1 MAVQLQIVEKS
12 LLMRVNYFYLFAILF
27 LFSCK
32 KDNPGESVITP
43 LSDTII
49 KNIAYGNN
57 AANVFDLYLPV
68 NRNDDTKIIILIH
81 GGGWSGGD
89 KNELGFLAQGLSQRG
104 FAVANINYRLSPQ
117 SDDNYKMQLDDIST
131 LQNYLNAKASLYNY
145 NSQKMYITGH
155 SAGAHLALSF
165 AYTKNSNGQ
174 IKAAGG
180 MATPTDLVAGATE
193 NLGIVGATTI
203 APYLGAP
210 LSASSRAI
218 YENASPIYHV
228 TNSTLPTILFQGN
241 VDIIVAP
248 NQAVS
253 LDYKLKQ
260 NGVPEK
266 LIMYP
271 GIFHDWWANADLVKN
286 TLDETAKW
294 FNNY

>member
-1 MAVQLQIVEKS
+1 MKLTYYFFAVI
-12 LLMRVNYFYLFAILF
+12 F

-32 KDNPGESVITP
+32 KENAGEGTVLPI
-43 LSDTII
+43 SDTII
-49 KNIAYGNN
+49 KNISYGKN
-57 AANVFDLYLPV
+57 AANQLDLYLPG
-68 NRNDDTKIIILIH
+68 NRSSDTRIVILIH

-89 KNELGFLAQGLSQRG
+89 RSELGFLAQGLKQRG

-117 SDDNYKMQLDDIST
+117 SDDNYKMQLDDLST
-131 LQNYLNAKASLYNY
+131 LQKFLNDKATFYNY
-145 NSQKMYITGH
+145 DPQKMYITGH

-165 AYTKNSNGQ
+165 AYTRNTNGQ

-180 MATPTDLVAGATE
+180 MASPTDLVAGATE
-193 NLGIVGATTI
+193 NFGIVGTTII

-210 LSASSRAI
+210 LSAATRKM

-228 TNSTLPTILFQGN
+228 TKSTIPTILFQGN
-241 VDIIVAP
+241 FDIVVAP

-266 LIMYP
+266 LVMYL
-271 GIFHDWWANADLVKN
+271 GIFHDWWTNGDLVKN
-286 TLDETAKW
+286 TLDETALW
-294 FNNY
+294 FKNH